1 MNIVCKSFI
10 TLVCILVFPFLSKA
24 QTATTSA
31 KTSQLPTPMIQTG
44 QKLTYKT
51 IQSEDQTWG
60 YEISVDNTPFIR
72 QNSIPGQAG
81 NKGFPEAKQAEAT
94 AKLVIEK
101 LKRNESPSIS
111 EEELL
116 QIMKSV
122 K

>member
-1 MNIVCKSFI
+1 MNIVCKLFI
-10 TLVCILVFPFLSKA
+10 TLVCALVVPFLSKA
-24 QTATTSA
+24 QTAATSA
-31 KTSQLPTPMIQTG
+31 KTSQFPTPIIQKG
-44 QKLTYKT
+44 QKITYKT

-72 QNSIPGQAG
+72 QHSIPGQAG
-81 NKGFPEAKQAEAT
+81 NKGFPRAQQAEAT